1 MARLS
6 IRTKLVGGFAFV
18 TLLGV
23 VLSAIALMEMSSING
38 QVVKLHDSKMPAVQS
53 VLKLEQQ
60 IGTYRRRQFIDLL
73 SPQSDLAA
81 AESDI
86 ADTSKA
92 IDDLLAGFASL
103 AESDADKTA
112 LATMTSLWNTYR
124 DQSAESVQY
133 ARDGNAQ
140 AGYEL
145 LNFGPPNDTFSSL
158 NDTAKA
164 WEATILADADTTA
177 RSAQSIYDFAFL
189 LVLGLLVVLA
199 VVGMTVG
206 YYIAHRLRSDVRK
219 VRATISALAG
229 RTAADLAGAMAR
241 LADNDLTATLPPIVD
256 QIEGCGHDEIGDIAA
271 ATNELVERL
280 GETIAS
286 YEVARDRLGQTIDQ
300 VRAAASAVTE
310 TSGRLDQSAEESTG
324 ASQSITRAMQQ
335 VAAGASDQAHAAS
348 ETGSSAQALSEII
361 ERVRRSASET
371 SARVEQ
377 AADAVEA
384 TASAVGRA
392 ERASEE
398 MEPYAAR
405 VTEAL
410 SHGTRSV
417 NDAAAGMI
425 RIKDAVEATAV
436 KVTEL
441 GAKGEQI
448 GAIVE
453 TIDDIAEQTN
463 LLALNAAIEAA
474 RAGEQGKGF
483 AVVADEVRK
492 LAERSSLATKEIA
505 ALIDEVQRGTDAAV
519 KAMQGGAGE
528 VTAGTHLAEESA
540 AALREIS
547 DAAEARDRVMGDVLS
562 ALREIRDVS
571 GQVVTASDA
580 IAAIANETTTAA
592 GEMASSALT
601 VAHSVESIAAVSEE
615 NSAASQEV
623 SAATEEMT
631 AQAHEV
637 EASARELADMARSL
651 DELVGRFKTGR
662 GSVAA
667 ASALERS
674 QSTDQP
680 HRKAA

>member
-1 MARLS
+1 MVRLS
-6 IRTKLVGGFAFV
+6 IRTKLLGGFAFV

-23 VLSAIALMEMSSING
+23 ALSAIALMQMSSINDR
-38 QVVKLHDSKMPAVQS
+38 VVELHHSRMPAVQS

-73 SPQSDLAA
+73 SPQSDLQA

-103 AESDADKTA
+103 ANSDADKTA
-112 LATMTSLWNTYR
+112 LAAMTDLWSTYR
-124 DQSAESVQY
+124 DQSAGSVQF
-133 ARDGNAQ
+133 ARDGQ
-140 AGYEL
+140 ARDGYEL
-145 LNFGPPNDTFSSL
+145 LNFGPPNDTFSAL

-164 WEATILADADTTA
+164 WEATIVGEADQTA
-177 RSAQSIYDFAFL
+177 ESAKGIYDFAFL

-199 VVGMTVG
+199 LVGTLVG
-206 YYIAHRLRSDVRK
+206 YYISHRLRRDVRQ
-219 VRATISALAG
+219 VRSTISALAG

-256 QIEGCGHDEIGDIAA
+256 PVESYGHDEIGDIAA
-271 ATNELVERL
+271 ATNELVARL

-286 YEVARDRLGQTIDQ
+286 YEVARARLGQTIDE
-300 VRAAASAVTE
+300 VRGAAGAVTD
-310 TSGRLDQSAEESTG
+310 TSVRLDQSAADTTA

-361 ERVRRSASET
+361 ERVRTSASET

-377 AADAVEA
+377 AAAAVEA

-417 NDAAAGMI
+417 NDATAGMV

-441 GAKGEQI
+441 GAKGDQI

-505 ALIDEVQRGTDAAV
+505 DLIAEVQQGTEAAV

-528 VTAGTHLAEESA
+528 VTAGTRLAEESA

-547 DAAEARDRVMGDVLS
+547 DAAAARDRVMGDVLA

-580 IAAIANETTTAA
+580 IAAIANETTVAA
-592 GEMASSALT
+592 NEMASSALT

-623 SAATEEMT
+623 SAATQEMA

-637 EASARELADMARSL
+637 ESSARQLAGMAKSL
-651 DELVGRFKTGR
+651 DDLVGRFRTGQIGGGA
-662 GSVAA
+662 GS
-667 ASALERS
+667 ASDRP
-674 QSTDQP
+674 QSVDELR
-680 HRKAA
+680 RKAA

>member
-1 MARLS
+1 MVRLS
-6 IRTKLVGGFAFV
+6 IRTKLLGGFAFV

-23 VLSAIALMEMSSING
+23 ALSAIALMQMSSINDR
-38 QVVKLHDSKMPAVQS
+38 VVELHHSRMPAVQS

-73 SPQSDLAA
+73 SPQSDLQA

-103 AESDADKTA
+103 ANSDADKTA
-112 LATMTSLWNTYR
+112 LAAMTDLWSTYR
-124 DQSAESVQY
+124 DQSAGSVQF
-133 ARDGNAQ
+133 ARDGQAQ
-140 AGYEL
+140 DGYEL
-145 LNFGPPNDTFSSL
+145 LNFGPPNDTFSAL

-164 WEATILADADTTA
+164 WEATIVGEADQTA
-177 RSAQSIYDFAFL
+177 ESAKGIYDFAFL

-199 VVGMTVG
+199 LVGTLVG
-206 YYIAHRLRSDVRK
+206 YYISHRLRRDVRQ
-219 VRATISALAG
+219 VRSTISALAG

-256 QIEGCGHDEIGDIAA
+256 PVESYGHDEIGDIAA
-271 ATNELVERL
+271 ATNELVARL

-286 YEVARDRLGQTIDQ
+286 YEVARGRLGQTIDE
-300 VRAAASAVTE
+300 VRGAAGAVTD
-310 TSGRLDQSAEESTG
+310 TSVRLDQSAADTTA

-361 ERVRRSASET
+361 ERVRTSASET

-377 AADAVEA
+377 AAAAVEA

-417 NDAAAGMI
+417 NDATAGMV

-441 GAKGEQI
+441 GAKGDQI

-505 ALIDEVQRGTDAAV
+505 DLIAEVQQGTEAAV

-528 VTAGTHLAEESA
+528 VTAGPRL

-547 DAAEARDRVMGDVLS
+547 DAAAARDRVMGDVLA

-580 IAAIANETTTAA
+580 IAAIANETTVAA
-592 GEMASSALT
+592 NEMASSALT

-623 SAATEEMT
+623 SAATQEMA

-637 EASARELADMARSL
+637 ESSARQLAGMAKSL
-651 DELVGRFKTGR
+651 DDLVGRFRTGQIGGGA
-662 GSVAA
+662 GS
-667 ASALERS
+667 ASDRP
-674 QSTDQP
+674 QSVDELR
-680 HRKAA
+680 RKAA